1 MMNEMDTK
9 PPKEGTLSFVFY
21 QIFKD
26 IEKVDNLYN
35 NAPSSCEAVDFIFLK
50 AFQELN
56 LKKLLHYYDK
66 IKAKSLDIENEA
78 NQYILNFL
86 DKKIE
91 QLKLKIQELQNRIDS
106 FK

>member
-1 MMNEMDTK
+1 MMNEMDIK
-9 PPKEGTLSFVFY
+9 PPKEGTLSFAFY

-26 IEKVDNLYN
+26 IEEVDYLYN
-35 NAPSSCEAVDFIFLK
+35 NAPSSCEADDFRRLK
-50 AFQELN
+50 VLQEFN
-56 LKKLLHYYDK
+56 LKKLLYYYDK

-91 QLKLKIQELQNRIDS
+91 QLKLKIQELQDRIDS
-106 FK
+106 LK